1 MADWITS
8 FIAGGGY
15 WAIMLLMAL
24 ENVFPPI
31 PSELIMPFAGAAA
44 GRGDLDF
51 ALVVAAGT
59 IGSLAGT
66 LPWYWVGYRLG
77 SRRLKRWTDR
87 HGRWITIS
95 TGDVERAEH
104 WFKRNGH
111 WAVAGG
117 RLVPALR
124 TVISAPAGVTGMR
137 FVDFLLWS
145 AAGTVVWSA
154 ALAAI
159 GLVLDSRHDQVAQW
173 LNPVTTAILVTVL
186 LTWIW
191 RVVRFSPDDH
201 RG

>member
-1 MADWITS
+1 MYRRQAVPARQGLSSRITSFTSSGSPATIAPFPAARQRHGDRDRIATNPVVQARDTGPLYWFADRTVSAAASVTTDGTTVPRTDAGPKPSMADWITS

-87 HGRWITIS
+87 HGRWIT
-95 TGDVERAEH
+95 
-104 WFKRNGH
+104 
-111 WAVAGG
+111 
-117 RLVPALR
+117 
-124 TVISAPAGVTGMR
+124 TVSYT
-137 FVDFLLWS
+137 
-145 AAGTVVWSA
+145 
-154 ALAAI
+154 
-159 GLVLDSRHDQVAQW
+159 H
-173 LNPVTTAILVTVL
+173 
-186 LTWIW
+186 LTL
-191 RVVRFSPDDH
+191 PTN
-201 RG
+201 